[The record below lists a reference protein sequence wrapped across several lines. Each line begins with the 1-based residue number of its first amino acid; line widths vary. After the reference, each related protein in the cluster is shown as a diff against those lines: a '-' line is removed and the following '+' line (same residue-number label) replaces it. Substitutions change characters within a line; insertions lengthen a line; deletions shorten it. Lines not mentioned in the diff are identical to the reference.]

1 MIAVGLLL
9 YAVAFHF
16 ESLLFGRIYF
26 NLDTFAY
33 FYPMETYYAASLRAG
48 ELPLWNPYVFGG
60 APFLANSQAGV
71 YYPLNLAFLL
81 GSIPSVYSLE
91 LAAHSLIAAGG
102 MLWFGRRH
110 VGLTWLGAIVA
121 GLAFGFGGAIAT
133 MAGHLNQVQVAAWM
147 PWMLGA
153 GHQLV
158 VRPGPRPLA
167 LLALLIALQ
176 ALAGH
181 SQQLYIGLCGLA
193 VYSVWTYVREV
204 QAGSFRIGDSGSWHR
219 LAVLAG
225 SGLLA
230 AGLSAAQMVPT
241 LELSNLSIRSGG
253 LSYWEAT
260 AFSLPPFEIL
270 AALVPPLAGGAP
282 FSEFVGYIG
291 VSGLA
296 LAIFGLTAR
305 FGWNERFW
313 LAWVLVALLLAF
325 GHFTALYFLPYKL
338 VPGFDLFRAPA
349 RWLVLFSFGAS
360 VLAGLGAGHV
370 ARLERRRRAA
380 GISAVVVIAAIAVAS
395 MRDLLGDTEPL
406 EVPDGWWWVAAIA
419 IAFALT
425 LIRWRP
431 RVQSWLLVS
440 LLAAELLAGAGQL
453 DSRQVI
459 LADAFDQMRGST
471 AHILVDDSRF
481 RVLSIGESTYDPGDL
496 HELRR
501 SLSPYMTEPQVE
513 DYVEALKYAE
523 TFQPNL
529 PMSRQLATID
539 GYDGGLL
546 PLKRYLQIKQFFR
559 GEGKELEDGR
569 LRYQLAQVP
578 DPELLGW
585 LNVKYVVMDRTRD
598 LWLDGIYYDLGLRH
612 AIAPGQSVELVAPTD
627 FDTTTVGL
635 MLSPA
640 SPGDGPAHGLLT
652 VITESGD
659 SLEIGFDSSAGR
671 PVGDVREDL
680 SGIRESKLP
689 MPRTLRPALVRVTN
703 LGEVDVDLRSI
714 SLINLQTGNDRPIA
728 ASPSYRIGFLGD
740 VKVYENL
747 VVRDR
752 IYPVGQVRPAVDD
765 NEMFEL
771 MLREDFNPRE
781 EASVV
786 ADEWRRFGFD
796 GGGDPGAVTVTSY
809 GPGLINGTY
818 EGATPALLVL
828 TESHYPGWRA
838 FVDGKET
845 PILLTNLM
853 YQGVVAPAGEHSIEF
868 RFEPASVRIGQIIS
882 AGSVIV
888 ALLLLALG
896 RRWPARGGSQQ
907 GRVGRRSLS
916 G

>member
-1 MIAVGLLL
+1 MIPQRWSWIAVGLLL
-9 YAVAFHF
+9 YAVAFHI

-26 NLDTFAY
+26 SLDTFAY
-33 FYPMETYYAASLRAG
+33 FYPMETYYASSLRAG
-48 ELPLWNPYVFGG
+48 QLPLWNPYIFGG

-71 YYPLNLAFLL
+71 YYPLNLAFLF
-81 GSIPSVYSLE
+81 GSIPNIYSLE

-102 MLWFGRRH
+102 MLWFGRRF
-110 VGLTWLGAIVA
+110 VGLTWFGAIVA

-158 VRPGPRPLA
+158 LRPGARPLVM
-167 LLALLIALQ
+167 LAIQIALQ

-181 SQQLYIGLCGLA
+181 SQQLYIGLWALA
-193 VYSVWTYVREV
+193 VYSVWAYVREYGV
-204 QAGSFRIGDSGSWHR
+204 GSFRLLASRSWRR

-225 SGLLA
+225 AGLLA

-241 LELSNLSIRSGG
+241 LELANLSIRSGG

-260 AFSLPPFEIL
+260 AFSLPPFEL
-270 AALVPPLAGGAP
+270 VAALVPPVAGGAP

-291 VSGLA
+291 VTGLA
-296 LAIFGLTAR
+296 LSIFALAAR
-305 FGWNERFW
+305 FGGKELFW
-313 LAWVLVALLLAF
+313 LAWSLVALLLAF
-325 GHFTALYFLPYKL
+325 GHFTALYFLFYEL
-338 VPGFDLFRAPA
+338 VPGFDVFRAPA
-349 RWLVLFSFGAS
+349 RWLLLFSFGAS
-360 VLAGLGAGHV
+360 VLAGLGASHV
-370 ARLERRRRAA
+370 GRLEHLRRAA
-380 GISAVVVIAAIAVAS
+380 GIAAIVVVAAIALAGV
-395 MRDLLGDTEPL
+395 RDLLGDTEP
-406 EVPDGWWWVAAIA
+406 VAIPAGWWWVAAIA
-419 IAFALT
+419 LASGLV
-425 LIRWRP
+425 LLRWRR
-431 RVQSWLLVS
+431 RVQLWLLVF
-440 LLAAELLAGAGQL
+440 LLGAELLAGARQL

-496 HELRR
+496 RELRR
-501 SLSPYMTEPQVE
+501 SLSPYMMEPQVE
-513 DYVEALKYAE
+513 DYVDALKYAE

-546 PLKRYLQIKQFFR
+546 PLKRYLQIKQLFR

-569 LRYQLAQVP
+569 LRYQLAKVP

-598 LWLDGIYYDLGLRH
+598 LWLDGIYYDLGLAH
-612 AIAPGQSVELVAPTD
+612 PIAPGQSVELVAPAD

-640 SPGDGPAHGLLT
+640 SPDDGPARGLLT
-652 VITESGD
+652 MITESGD
-659 SLEIGFDSSAGR
+659 SLEISFDSSAGR

-680 SGIRESKLP
+680 SGIHESKLP
-689 MPRTLRPALVRVTN
+689 MPRTLRPARVRVTN
-703 LGEVDVDLRSI
+703 LGQVDVDLRSL
-714 SLINLQTGNDRPIA
+714 SLINEQTGNDRPIA

-752 IYPVGQVRPAVDD
+752 FFSVGRARPAGDD
-765 NEMFEL
+765 KEMFEL
-771 MLREDFNPRE
+771 MLREDFNPRQ
-781 EASVV
+781 EATVL
-786 ADEWRRFGFD
+786 ADEWRQFGFD
-796 GGGDPGAVTVTSY
+796 GAGDSGSLTVTSY
-809 GPGLINGTY
+809 EPGLITGTY

-838 FVDGKET
+838 YIDGKEA

-853 YQGVVAPAGEHSIEF
+853 YQGVVSPAGEHSIEF
-868 RFEPASVRIGQIIS
+868 RFEPASVRVGQIIS

-888 ALLLLALG
+888 ALLLLVLG
-896 RRWPARGGSQQ
+896 RRWPARG
-907 GRVGRRSLS
+907 
-916 G
+916 